1 VITAPAPHRTRLRE
15 PRAPNERRSTHRQNR
30 LPSTQLEAQHGGPG
44 PAHPRD
50 RPSSTQLGAQ
60 PGLAP
65 SHLATGLRQLSFE
78 LNLARPRASQEL
90 APADPLRAQPGPVP
104 RTLRPALL
112 NSAGS
117 SILPGPA
124 HPATG
129 PPQLSWSSILPGPRA
144 PCSRPS
150 SIRLGVQPGLSGSS
164 EPAFVNAAWS
174 STRPGPGIPAAG
186 LHQRSSEFNPAQ
198 CILGTGSR
206 QRSLEPNPP
215 RTRAFPPPA
224 FVNASSEFNPCQRI
238 LGTDPSTQLGVQPGP
253 SASPEPALAGPAPS
267 STRPDTAHPQ
277 TSPLRPSPEHN
288 SALAHPGPTPERT
301 TQPASRSRGQLNHPP
316 APADQPCPPR

>member
-30 LPSTQLEAQHGGPG
+30 LPSTQLEAPTRRARPRTSPRSAFVNSARSPTWPG
-44 PAHPRD
+44 SLAPCD
-50 RPSSTQLGAQ
+50 WPSSTQ
-60 PGLAP
+60 
-65 SHLATGLRQLSFE
+65 
-78 LNLARPRASQEL
+78 
-90 APADPLRAQPGPVP
+90 LRAQPGPAPCIP
-104 RTLRPALL
+104 RTGPRRPAP
-112 NSAGS
+112 S
-117 SILPGPA
+117 STWPGPS